1 MGTDFKAVRPG
12 TCPDCGQPTIIM
24 NQRFRPPKKDD
35 DKKWLTVKFLVDN
48 GFRYQHIYEA
58 VEKKGKGKVDRIT
71 VAYPENLNDAREFVL
86 KYKDQRI
93 LNL

>member
-1 MGTDFKAVRPG
+1 MGTDFNAVHAG
-12 TCPDCGQPTIIM
+12 ACPECGQPTTVM

-58 VEKKGKGKVDRIT
+58 IDRKDKGKVERIT
-71 VAYPENLNDAREFVL
+71 VAYPENLKDAREFVL

-93 LNL
+93 LNS